1 MPSFKL
7 QPIFH
12 NHEEYMITLLRKHTI
27 KKVGAASI
35 REKTM
40 WKCVLFFWLEIIL
53 AQWEGHMAD
62 WTIDCIDQAP
72 VWNVFLQLQQFG
84 LYDLCLGYKYC
95 K

>member
-1 MPSFKL
+1 MC
-7 QPIFH
+7 IFF
-12 NHEEYMITLLRKHTI
+12 L
-27 KKVGAASI
+27 
-35 REKTM
+35 
-40 WKCVLFFWLEIIL
+40 LEIIL

>member
-1 MPSFKL
+1 MQISKFTILIGFFISYLAIVTCCAELILADQKIHNSCMPSFKL

-40 WKCVLFFWLEIIL
+40 
-53 AQWEGHMAD
+53 
-62 WTIDCIDQAP
+62 
-72 VWNVFLQLQQFG
+72 
-84 LYDLCLGYKYC
+84 
-95 K
+95 

>member
-1 MPSFKL
+1 MSGNCHMLCRTLILADQKIHNSFMPSFKL

-40 WKCVLFFWLEIIL
+40 
-53 AQWEGHMAD
+53 
-62 WTIDCIDQAP
+62 
-72 VWNVFLQLQQFG
+72 
-84 LYDLCLGYKYC
+84 
-95 K
+95 